1 MRSASYSFRPSSHSH
16 YVTRTRLACT
26 PTQGRVAIYRAVAGK
41 RVLVVDDDPDIREL
55 LFTALEDDGFEVVPA
70 GNGQEAL
77 AIIETFRP
85 DVIVLDLMM
94 PVMDGW
100 QFAAELRKRDEE
112 IPIVLLSAARD
123 LRTHAKALSAAE
135 IIEKPF
141 DLGELLPKIAR
152 VASAA

>member
-1 MRSASYSFRPSSHSH
+1 
-16 YVTRTRLACT
+16 
-26 PTQGRVAIYRAVAGK
+26 VAIYRATVAGK

-55 LFTALEDDGFEVVPA
+55 LFTALEDEGFEVVPA

-77 AIIETFRP
+77 AIIATFRP

-100 QFAAELRKRDEE
+100 QFAREMRARDED

-123 LRTHAKALSAAE
+123 LGTHAKALSAAD

-141 DLGELLPKIAR
+141 DLSELLPKIAR